1 MEKAIKEIYKHR
13 QDFIIIGLTGR
24 IGSGCST
31 VAKIMQN
38 NVDSFGIE
46 QVGIAQNATDELRKK
61 HIILKFFQKNWQP
74 FYTIRASD
82 IIFSF
87 ILEKDLSLFDEYIK
101 KCEVS
106 VDITTIEDKFSVM
119 KVRTIQILE
128 KLNNKINIE
137 DIEALDEL
145 HNYLIE
151 LNLFNTEVRSI
162 LSMNSYRDF
171 TRVFQS
177 IGDNI
182 RRCGEYN
189 NDTDDGETTNI
200 YNISSRINKII
211 KAYSKY
217 KKNKNESAYFVID
230 AFRNPFEVM
239 FFRERYS
246 AFYLMSV
253 NCSDE
258 DRKDR
263 LLHSEIRMSIP
274 DIKKQDEKENPDDLV
289 KDLKSFVS
297 QNISAC
303 IEKSDLHIHNP
314 GKHNNFDHNEVK
326 GQIIKYISLIQHP
339 GLITPS
345 KDEKLMQI
353 AHTAKLNS
361 GCISRQVGAVVT
373 NKQQSLRAIGWNSVP
388 DGQVP
393 CLLRNSENLINSHD
407 VMAYS
412 KYEKTNTDF
421 KLQMTTMKYTPD
433 ANFGLNNPFCFK
445 DVKNT
450 IDVPESLRDHPSIK
464 KMNNQVYTRS
474 LHAEENAFL
483 QMAKYGGDAL
493 EGGTLYSTA
502 SPCELCSKKAFQIG
516 IKTIIYIDPYPGI
529 AREQILEFGD
539 NPPIVKLFTG
549 AIGLAYHKLY
559 DPILSF
565 KDELKA
571 LSSN

>member
-1 MEKAIKEIYKHR
+1 MENAIKEIYKHR

-38 NVDSFGIE
+38 NVSDFGIE
-46 QVGIAQNATDELRKK
+46 QVSIAQNTTDELRKK
-61 HIILKFFQKNWQP
+61 HIIVKFFQKNWKP
-74 FYTIRASD
+74 FYIIRASD
-82 IIFSF
+82 IILSF
-87 ILEKDLSLFDEYIK
+87 ILEHDLSVFDAYIK
-101 KCEVS
+101 KCGVNI
-106 VDITTIEDKFSVM
+106 DITIIENKFHEM
-119 KVRTIQILE
+119 NIKTIQILE

-137 DIEALDEL
+137 DIEDLDEL
-145 HNYLIE
+145 HNYLAA
-151 LNLFNTEVRSI
+151 LNQFNTEVRTI
-162 LSMNSYRDF
+162 LSTNSYRDF
-171 TRVFQS
+171 TKVFQS

-182 RRCGEYN
+182 RRYGEYN
-189 NDTDDGETTNI
+189 NDIDDGETKNI
-200 YNISSRINKII
+200 YNISSRINQII

-217 KKNKNESAYFVID
+217 KKNENESAYFVID

-274 DIKKQDEKENPDDLV
+274 DIEKQDEKENPDDLV

-314 GKHNNFDHNEVK
+314 GEHDNFDHNEVK

-345 KDEKLMQI
+345 RDEKLMQI

-393 CLLRNSENLINSHD
+393 CLLRNSDNLIHSHD
-407 VMAYS
+407 IMAYS
-412 KYEKTNTDF
+412 KYEKTNIEF
-421 KLQMTTMKYTPD
+421 KERMKNMKFKP
-433 ANFGLNNPFCFK
+433 NVELGLNNPFCFK

-450 IDVPESLRDHPSIK
+450 VDLPASLRDHPSIK

-483 QMAKYGGDAL
+483 QIAKYGGDAL

-502 SPCELCSKKAFQIG
+502 SPCELCSKKAFQLG
-516 IKTIIYIDPYPGI
+516 IKTIVYIDPYPGI

-539 NPPIVKLFTG
+539 NPPIVKLFAG

-571 LSSN
+571 LTP